1 MHRPLFTPEPI
12 KAKALEVL
20 RQLNGLTYADALLVL
35 DVAQRSMDSAV
46 ERLHAEQV
54 FSPPA
59 FQGQGPAAGEGQEV
73 TYV

>member
-12 KAKALEVL
+12 KAKAVEVL

-35 DVAQRSMDSAV
+35 DVAQRSMGSAV

-59 FQGQGPAAGEGQEV
+59 FKDMGGDMASTQDI